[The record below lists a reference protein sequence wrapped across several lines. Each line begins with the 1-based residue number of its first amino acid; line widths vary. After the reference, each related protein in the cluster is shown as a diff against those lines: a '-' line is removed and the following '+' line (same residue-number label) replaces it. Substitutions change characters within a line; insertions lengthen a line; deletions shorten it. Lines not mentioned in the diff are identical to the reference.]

1 MSPLFE
7 IVDFCDN
14 FLNVNGIK
22 DYGQAY
28 NGLQFE
34 NDGTVTKIGAA
45 VDANLLTIE
54 RSIENNVDLLLAH
67 HGMLWGQVTPIT
79 KVIRKKYN
87 LLLTNNLAVY
97 GAHLPLDMHGEI
109 GNNAS
114 IVHALELH
122 QISKILIDKTY
133 DFEIPLASAGY
144 GRETLKSKLCAL
156 FPQTKCME
164 FGTENPKKI
173 AICSGGGGSHVID
186 MVESGADTVVTGE
199 GQRHLFDIAYES
211 GINLYLCGHYATE
224 TFGVKNLAALVSKKF
239 GLDWVFIGEECE
251 L

>member
-1 MSPLFE
+1 MAALLE
-7 IVDFCDN
+7 IVNFCDD
-14 FLNVNGIK
+14 FLNVNSVK

-54 RSIENNVDLLLAH
+54 RSIENNIDLLLAH
-67 HGMLWGQVTPIT
+67 HGMLWGQVAPVT
-79 KVIRKKYN
+79 KIIHKKYN
-87 LLLTNNLAVY
+87 MLLASNLAVY
-97 GAHLPLDMHGEI
+97 GAHLPLDVHGEI

-114 IVHALELH
+114 IVRALGLH
-122 QISKILIDKTY
+122 QISKILVDKTY
-133 DFEIPLASAGY
+133 DFEIPLASAEY
-144 GRETLKSKLCAL
+144 DRETLGLKLRAL
-156 FPQTKCME
+156 FPQIKCME
-164 FGTENPKKI
+164 FGAENPKKI
-173 AICSGGGGSHVID
+173 AICSGGGGSHVVD
-186 MVESGADTVVTGE
+186 MIEAGADTIVTGE
-199 GQRHLFDIAYES
+199 GQRHLFDIAYEN

-224 TFGVKNLAALVSKKF
+224 TFGVKNLAELVSKKF